1 MKKKKNKKLTEER
14 CFKKDIEIQ
23 VTLQNLKW
31 YITDENVHDD
41 QAITMNAFHSIQI
54 FQTYQKAYQ
63 QIAIPAIQIIYFL
76 NKNRKRNQNIHNKT
90 NNLKFQ

>member
-41 QAITMNAFHSIQI
+41 QAITMNTF
-54 FQTYQKAYQ
+54 Y
-63 QIAIPAIQIIYFL
+63 
-76 NKNRKRNQNIHNKT
+76 
-90 NNLKFQ
+90 